1 MDVFPEVHRPDP
13 MFLPKLYSVVPE
25 YFGGPDL
32 TRITTS
38 PQQCVHSKNQNLRVK
53 KSDRK
58 IQDRRACSKPPV

>member
-13 MFLPKLYSVVPE
+13 MLLPKLHFVVPE

-38 PQQCVHSKNQNLRVK
+38 PLQLSR
-53 KSDRK
+53 
-58 IQDRRACSKPPV
+58 P